1 MTKDEILAAL
11 PKLKR
16 ADLEAVAAMAGALL
30 GGRISNVDAP
40 ATTLTATCWQALSDA
55 LNLTAGYANV
65 PPAVRASFDK
75 QLPNTIEFF
84 NTNFKG
90 WDDNQLGQLAF
101 LRMMFEALRDYLK
114 AGEIKPTYKSM
125 INSMPH
131 MGRAFDNLFPGYL
144 EAGAT
149 SIIMARFK

>member
-11 PKLKR
+11 PKLSP

-30 GGRISNVDAP
+30 GARTAALPGP
-40 ATTLTATCWQALSDA
+40 AATLAAVTFGALSGA
-55 LNLTAGYANV
+55 LNLTAGYASM
-65 PPAVRASFDK
+65 PPSVQASFNK
-75 QLPNTIEFF
+75 QMPGMVEFF
-84 NTNFKG
+84 NANFKG
-90 WDDNQLGQLAF
+90 WDDNKVGQQAF
-101 LRMMFEALRDYLK
+101 LRMMFEALRDYLR

-125 INSMPH
+125 INIMPH